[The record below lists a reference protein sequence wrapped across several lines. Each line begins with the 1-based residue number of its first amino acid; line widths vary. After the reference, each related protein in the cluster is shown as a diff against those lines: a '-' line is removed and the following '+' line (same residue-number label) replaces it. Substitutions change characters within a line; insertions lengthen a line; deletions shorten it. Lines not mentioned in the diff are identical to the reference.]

1 MVVELVSQELD
12 RVHERIAGRFGRAE
26 PRARVR
32 EYLCGLVAGLER
44 KNGWTLA
51 EHAGEVSPDGM
62 QRLLRRADW
71 DVDGVRDD
79 VRGYVVEQL
88 GDPDGVLIADDTGF
102 LKKGTRSAGVQR
114 QYSGT
119 AGRTENC
126 QVGVL
131 LAYASRY
138 GHALI
143 DRELYLPQSWAQDPE
158 RCREADIPQGAEFLT
173 KPQQAQAMIDRA
185 LQAGV
190 PFAWFTADETY
201 GQAKWLQA
209 WLEERDV
216 WYVMAIR
223 CSDTLTT
230 PEGERRADALIAA
243 VPSRSWQKISAGAG
257 AHGPREYDWARV
269 PVRIGQKKR
278 GRGYWL
284 LARRSRTDPEDIAYY
299 ACYGPRRSGTAD
311 LAWAAGSRWHIEEAI
326 QQAKGEAG
334 LDQYQVRSWRAW
346 YAHVTLSM
354 LALAWLSASRAQTL
368 KKGAAPASRE

>member
-1 MVVELVSQELD
+1 MVVDLVAGELD

-51 EHAGEVSPDGM
+51 EHAGAVSPDGM

-79 VRGYVVEQL
+79 VRSYVVEHP
-88 GDPDGVLIADDTGF
+88 GSPDGVLIADDTGF
-102 LKKGTRSAGVQR
+102 IKKGTRSAGVQR

-126 QVGVL
+126 QAGVF

-143 DRELYLPQSWAQDPE
+143 DRELYLPRSWADDPE
-158 RCREADIPQGAEFLT
+158 RRREAGIPREAEFTT
-173 KPQQAQAMIDRA
+173 KPAQAQAMIDRA
-185 LQAGV
+185 LHAGV

-209 WLEERDV
+209 WLEKRDV

-230 PEGERRADALIAA
+230 PEGEQRADALTAA
-243 VPSRSWQKISAGAG
+243 VPARSWQMISAGAG

-269 PVRIGQKKR
+269 PVRPGWER
-278 GRGYWL
+278 GRGHWL
-284 LARRSRTDPEDIAYY
+284 LARRSRTDPEDIAYC
-299 ACYGPRRSGTAD
+299 ACYGPRRSSTVD
-311 LAWAAGSRWHIEEAI
+311 LAWAAGSRWHIEECI

-368 KKGAAPASRE
+368 KRGAAPASRA